1 MKVEDLHKTK
11 IEQRSNR
18 TVLKLDGYPVDIWH
32 NEGYFDN
39 EQEGIKAAAL
49 FRASYQM
56 QEAIKAAIAW
66 FEEGGAKG
74 YPAHKKCVAALELSE
89 NTDEKIS

>member
-56 QEAIKAAIAW
+56 QEAIRAVLRTEPHEAD
-66 FEEGGAKG
+66 GGRSLA
-74 YPAHKKCVAALELSE
+74 YLHEALALSE
-89 NTDEKIS
+89 NTNETP